1 MNLKSKRKKIS
12 EFFST
17 IGALLFVIVLGGFG
31 LMMLHHSGVFNV
43 RDVDMLYE
51 CVFKDGDSLIFGIF
65 LFLVSLY
72 LFVFILSDLFLPPKK
87 EIFYLK
93 EFDDDSAIFL
103 SKKGKKFY
111 YKIDQKKLKEKSY
124 YYVLKKQEY
133 ITEVLE
139 STKETWIPKEKKSYW
154 MNYYSP
160 AGNLEDCFLLPIVYV
175 ILLPGILSIIMSEGS
190 QKIYG
195 IIYSIV
201 PFYMIMYD
209 LIYKIKL
216 KKSNGK
222 EIDETYFIK
231 FYEILVSSII
241 IIIISVMCI
250 MIVTVFLKLSDLTSK
265 LIILPF
271 VGCAL
276 CTLGLNISKIFENQQ
291 WEKIFY
297 KGYVIIFLIYLFG
310 FLLFWTIGII
320 KQEGNYSYILF
331 SIPFWIAGFFILYK
345 YIIKK

>member
-12 EFFST
+12 EIFST
-17 IGALLFVIVLGGFG
+17 IGAIIFTIVLGGFG
-31 LMMLHHSGVFNV
+31 ILMVHHSGLFSVN
-43 RDVDMLYE
+43 DYNMLYE
-51 CVFKDGDSLIFGIF
+51 CFFKAGDSIIFGTF

-72 LFVFILSDLFLPPKK
+72 LFVFILSDLLLPPKK
-87 EIFYLK
+87 EILYLK

-111 YKIDQKKLKEKSY
+111 YRIDQKKLKEKSY
-124 YYVLKKQEY
+124 YYVLKKHEY

-139 STKETWIPKEKKSYW
+139 STKGTWLPKEKKSYW
-154 MNYYSP
+154 MNCYTP
-160 AGNLEDCFLLPIVYV
+160 VGNFEDYFLLPIVYV
-175 ILLPGILSIIMSEGS
+175 ILLPGILSILMSEGS
-190 QKIYG
+190 QKVYG

-222 EIDETYFIK
+222 EIDETNFIK
-231 FYEILVSSII
+231 SYEIIVSSIT

-250 MIVTVFLKLSDLTSK
+250 IIVTVFFKLSDLTSK
-265 LIILPF
+265 IIFLPF

-276 CTLGLNISKIFENQQ
+276 CTLGLNISKIFENRQL
-291 WEKIFY
+291 EKIFY
-297 KGYVIIFLIYLFG
+297 KGYIIIFLIYVFG
-310 FLLFWTIGII
+310 FLLSWTIGIV

-345 YIIKK
+345 YVIKK